1 MVLLEKDTSAP
12 DIGRPPSSDSHPYES
27 LTEAAPQLFGLQR
40 RARPKPEP
48 PARWVRSL
56 PAMQPRNGTLSDG
69 ALKSTSAFARF
80 ISEAL
85 FLDAAE
91 ALELIVR
98 MAPELVPGTQKAHF
112 LVLSLTD
119 EPMLTLAASGGAIA
133 PSPLAFPVTDGVCG
147 YVARSGMSVIE
158 PDASAHLSYSL
169 RFEAELL
176 GRSPVLCLP
185 VGGGRPVHA
194 SAVAADG
201 STPAPLAGVLVLCG
215 SFGARFGEQE
225 LLVARALLDLVRARI
240 GSSDGQLSAWATD
253 VGSGGRLAPMLA
265 PISAHTGAR
274 GGLRHSSP
282 TSPRRATGGGA
293 YVGGGGGGGGG
304 DGGAGG
310 GGDGGAGGGGNSGGT
325 GSGGGDDGGGGG
337 GGSDDG
343 GGGGGGDG

>member
-1 MVLLEKDTSAP
+1 MSFVSGRFVRIRAHKMVLLEKDTSAP

-225 LLVARALLDLVRARI
+225 LLVARALLDLVRARADPLLTFCLADLFLLI
-240 GSSDGQLSAWATD
+240 LTLLRIVSRYGIHSDMCAHGTHRPTDSASHGTTVSPSPRGCAQSTLSTLACSRTSAH
-253 VGSGGRLAPMLA
+253 GSGFAVVA
-265 PISAHTGAR
+265 SAAAAAAR
-274 GGLRHSSP
+274 RIP
-282 TSPRRATGGGA
+282 
-293 YVGGGGGGGGG
+293 
-304 DGGAGG
+304 
-310 GGDGGAGGGGNSGGT
+310 
-325 GSGGGDDGGGGG
+325 
-337 GGSDDG
+337 
-343 GGGGGGDG
+343 

>member
-1 MVLLEKDTSAP
+1 MNINGKNGLACLTNMNTLPGTITLKP
-12 DIGRPPSSDSHPYES
+12 LPGRLNLILSRDES
-27 LTEAAPQLFGLQR
+27 FTARGAVVFLGGDGTAHVPR
-40 RARPKPEP
+40 RARH
-48 PARWVRSL
+48 VGGHRS
-56 PAMQPRNGTLSDG
+56 PHGGTLSDG

-253 VGSGGRLAPMLA
+253 VGSGGRLAP
-265 PISAHTGAR
+265 ISAHTGAR
-274 GGLRHSSP
+274 DCSRFSACPCLP
-282 TSPRRATGGGA
+282 PRRAR
-293 YVGGGGGGGGG
+293 
-304 DGGAGG
+304 AG
-310 GGDGGAGGGGNSGGT
+310 
-325 GSGGGDDGGGGG
+325 
-337 GGSDDG
+337 
-343 GGGGGGDG
+343 